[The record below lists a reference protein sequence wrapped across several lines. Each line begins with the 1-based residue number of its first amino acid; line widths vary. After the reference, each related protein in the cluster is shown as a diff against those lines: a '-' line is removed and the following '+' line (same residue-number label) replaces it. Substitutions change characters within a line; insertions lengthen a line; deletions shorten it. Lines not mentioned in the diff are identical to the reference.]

1 MKTKTI
7 RQTVTFNAAPL
18 EVYEMLMDSKKHKSL
33 SGEEAK
39 ISRKVGGPFTAWVKH
54 LSGINLVLKPG
65 ERIVQAWRATGW
77 WPDYYSIAIF
87 ELERD
92 EAKVHADRRT
102 AKQIQRPL
110 SRMDR
115 DVLDSDER
123 DLRNRQDQRKNRGQG
138 QNR

>member
-39 ISRKVGGPFTAWVKH
+39 ISRKVGGPFTSWGKH

-87 ELERD
+87 ELER
-92 EAKVHADRRT
+92 
-102 AKQIQRPL
+102 
-110 SRMDR
+110 
-115 DVLDSDER
+115 VLCIDFCRSWLITDILQGGTSHGYR
-123 DLRNRQDQRKNRGQG
+123 YIDL
-138 QNR
+138 